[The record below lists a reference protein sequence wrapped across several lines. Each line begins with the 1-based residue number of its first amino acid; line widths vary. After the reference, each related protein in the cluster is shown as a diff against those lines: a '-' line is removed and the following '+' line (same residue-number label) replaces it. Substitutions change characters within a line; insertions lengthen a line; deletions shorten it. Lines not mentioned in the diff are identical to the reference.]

1 MSAVRPAVRGR
12 GPRKPVEIDLGFSWG
27 PINSLVLGI
36 GVATLIAGYVA
47 LSKGSTTLAPVLLV
61 LAYCGL
67 VPTALLIRAKS
78 GESGE

>member
-1 MSAVRPAVRGR
+1 MSSVKPALRSR
-12 GPRKPVEIDLGFSWG
+12 STRRPVEIDLGFNWG
-27 PINSLVLGI
+27 PANSLVLGI
-36 GVATLIAGYVA
+36 GVATLIAGYLA

-67 VPTALLIRAKS
+67 IPTALLIRAKT